1 MVNYVLKP
9 IGKII
14 SDYKEKSQAPFQGR
28 FTENV
33 SYLEIDQE
41 YADGLKDINT
51 VSHLIVLYWGHLSDR
66 QTLLAKT
73 PFGEEPRGVF
83 SCRSPNRP
91 NPVAV
96 CVAELLEVKGNL
108 LKVKGVDAL
117 DQSPLLDIKPYSNK
131 VDMVPNACIGW
142 LEAVQAAEQ

>member
-1 MVNYVLKP
+1 MVNYILKP
-9 IGKII
+9 IGRII

-28 FTENV
+28 FKENI
-33 SYLEIDQE
+33 SYLEINQE
-41 YADGLKDINT
+41 YMAGLKDIET
-51 VSHLIVLYWGHLSDR
+51 VSHIIVLYWGHLSDR
-66 QTLLAKT
+66 ETLLAKT

-96 CVAELLEVKGNL
+96 CVAQLLEVKDNI

-131 VDMVPNACIGW
+131 VDMVPDACIGW
-142 LEAVQAAEQ
+142 LESVQSAKQ